1 MRVTIKLE
9 GKTIT
14 QKEAKE
20 ILGEERFERYKF
32 EAEAGFWASPVF
44 FLTFPPLLRSFDT
57 AAALPCFPGVADF

>member
-20 ILGEERFERYKF
+20 ILGEERFVRYKSY
-32 EAEAGFWASPVF
+32 AEAVFWEDPLVCQDF
-44 FLTFPPLLRSFDT
+44 FTPKGMMEFRFS
-57 AAALPCFPGVADF
+57 

>member
-32 EAEAGFWASPVF
+32 EAEAGFWED
-44 FLTFPPLLRSFDT
+44 PLVCQAFSRRK
-57 AAALPCFPGVADF
+57 A

>member
-9 GKTIT
+9 GKSIT

-32 EAEAGFWASPVF
+32 EAEAGFWEDPLVCQDF
-44 FLTFPPLLRSFDT
+44 FTPKGMMEFIFN
-57 AAALPCFPGVADF
+57 